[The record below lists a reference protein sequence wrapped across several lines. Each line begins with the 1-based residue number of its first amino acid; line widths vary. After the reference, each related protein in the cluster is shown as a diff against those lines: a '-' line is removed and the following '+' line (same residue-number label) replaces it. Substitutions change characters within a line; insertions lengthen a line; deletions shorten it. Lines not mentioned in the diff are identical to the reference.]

1 MPNPFDNA
9 MYKMPWGRYAGHR
22 IKRIPAQYFL
32 DLEINGEALPDM
44 QDWINRN
51 RIVLKA
57 RAKEENHTGYT
68 EQYKLEHAWK

>member
-9 MYKMPWGRYAGHR
+9 MYKMPWGRYAGQR

-32 DLEINGEALPDM
+32 DLETSGQALPDM

-57 RAKEENHTGYT
+57 RAKEEDENGYT
-68 EQYKLEHAWK
+68 EKYKLENTYK